1 MTTTFEDNTAVT
13 AEDLNNIA
21 VDLGSTTFSAFSD
34 EKFGVDKLNE
44 ITADLVTA
52 GILKTETDS
61 SGIAVMGC
69 KPYASG
75 ENLCIGKGKL
85 VFNSG
90 AKITIEESVSTELTA
105 GTYVYAFNDVTI
117 GKASIQVS
125 QSSPT
130 EGDYVMLA
138 RIEADGSVCDLREY
152 AKTKALS
159 TTDGVLRNFTQ
170 ETEGAGIEYTVDVGA
185 GFTYFVLWNI
195 KGTSRTYTYG
205 TNAVELADGG
215 TVSITMSTSSDGG
228 YYAELHIKR
237 VGDCLTM
244 WTDDSISY
252 YSGACTINFGVI

>member
-185 GFTYFVLWNI
+185 GFTYFV
-195 KGTSRTYTYG
+195 
-205 TNAVELADGG
+205 ADGG

-228 YYAELHIKR
+228 YYAKLHIKR